1 MKTRHH
7 STIPAAAG
15 LLAVL
20 MCGAAAP
27 AAAQTPTPPPGRMP
41 QHKEGMKGMEGMS
54 GMMEGPHHVLAM
66 AYRDNLA
73 MFARALQGQVARS
86 KTVDLELA
94 RPAVAEMRRS
104 FDQMRQHHQAQMTM
118 TGDTTKPAMS
128 GTMPH
133 METHLTAVSGHLTA
147 LESEANASTPDPKKV
162 SEHTAEILKQC
173 AAMSAVP
180 PKANP
185 HQME

>member
-1 MKTRHH
+1 
-7 STIPAAAG
+7 
-15 LLAVL
+15 
-20 MCGAAAP
+20 
-27 AAAQTPTPPPGRMP
+27 MP
-41 QHKEGMKGMEGMS
+41 QHQEGMKGMEGMS

-73 MFARALQGQVARS
+73 MFARALHGQVARS

-118 TGDTTKPAMS
+118 MGDSTKPAMS
-128 GTMPH
+128 GTMPPH
-133 METHLTAVSGHLTA
+133 TETHLTALSEHLTA
-147 LESEANASTPDPKKV
+147 LESEANASTPDPKTV
-162 SEHTAEILKQC
+162 SAHTAEILRQC
-173 AAMSAVP
+173 AAMSAMP
-180 PKANP
+180 TKANP